1 MTCEAGLPARFQRKQ
16 ASGAGW
22 WRQIM
27 IAGRS
32 RNTEII
38 VGVFLLSSMAVLLG
52 MVIFF
57 AGKRQAFEERFKIQT
72 RFSRVAGL
80 ETGAAVRLSGINVG
94 KVASIDFDRSGAVL
108 VRMEI
113 LGKYQEW
120 IRTNSKAHITTA
132 GLLGDKVIDISV
144 GGLDA
149 EVLEENSILPS
160 EDPIDVAELIELARP
175 AIADLEV
182 TISNLATLTTGLS
195 EGRDRFKS
203 IVENVSSIV
212 EKVDRSE
219 GLLGMLITD
228 RNAADD
234 FSVLMTKARGTA
246 EHAEVAAKSLAVFT
260 ADLPELSSKVQ
271 VSVDR
276 VEAILGNFQDG
287 SQSFKEAMES
297 LPGIME
303 KGGSALDEASAII
316 RNVKEASTDLPEI
329 TSRGRRVVRS
339 ADELLTAVGRNR
351 LIRGVLSLEE
361 EEEIVEVQISDQRDT
376 AYPH

>member
-1 MTCEAGLPARFQRKQ
+1 
-16 ASGAGW
+16 
-22 WRQIM
+22 
-27 IAGRS
+27 
-32 RNTEII
+32 
-38 VGVFLLSSMAVLLG
+38 
-52 MVIFF
+52 
-57 AGKRQAFEERFKIQT
+57 
-72 RFSRVAGL
+72 
-80 ETGAAVRLSGINVG
+80 
-94 KVASIDFDRSGAVL
+94 
-108 VRMEI
+108 
-113 LGKYQEW
+113 
-120 IRTNSKAHITTA
+120 
-132 GLLGDKVIDISV
+132 
-144 GGLDA
+144 
-149 EVLEENSILPS
+149 
-160 EDPIDVAELIELARP
+160 LIELARP
-175 AIADLEV
+175 AIADLEI

-195 EGRDRFKS
+195 EGRDRLKS

-303 KGGSALDEASAII
+303 KGGSALDEASVII